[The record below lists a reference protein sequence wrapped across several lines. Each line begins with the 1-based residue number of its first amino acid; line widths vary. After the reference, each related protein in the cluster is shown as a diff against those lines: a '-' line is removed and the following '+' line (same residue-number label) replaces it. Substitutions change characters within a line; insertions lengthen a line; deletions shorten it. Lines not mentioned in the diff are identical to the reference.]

1 MFVRHPAQL
10 GRAPAVSSSPV
21 LPECIYATAWTVAPL
36 AGVPVAALERWIAA
50 GRLACVVTV
59 EPHHPR
65 KIIRLYRLSDVLQL
79 KAASE

>member
-1 MFVRHPAQL
+1 M
-10 GRAPAVSSSPV
+10 SSSTV

-50 GRLACVVTV
+50 GRLACVVTI

-65 KIIRLYRLSDVLQL
+65 KIIRLYRLSDVLKL
-79 KAASE
+79 AAEREE